1 MHVSRPKVI
10 SQGLVKFYSV
20 EGRENFGLKTN
31 IEIHQVVDPTYQTPE
46 YTAYIIDD
54 VPDWLIALPLDFV
67 AEKLGSGEK
76 LETAIKR
83 ALKLIN
89 VKASSENVDL
99 ARRVFERWLN
109 GYGAFTPLFLMPEVT
124 DIYLRK
130 LDDGFV
136 VHVNH
141 EELGLIRAIIG
152 WEPYELIVRRGL
164 KKVVKKVAPNDF
176 DAISYLFRRFSIRMK
191 TPITTHNPM
200 PDLVDP
206 EFRIRVAVTSDPI
219 GRPMPW
225 ASIRVLPR
233 RPRLITELIRN
244 NVISIDQAAL
254 LWLLVDYKVPIL
266 FVGPMGAGKT
276 TLQNAIAFLLVDKVI
291 ALVMDVVELYLPYHR
306 IVLPMLERRAFA
318 RGIES
323 IDKVKLISHAL
334 RSGADIILVN
344 EARED
349 SEFRALLEA
358 MTLGHGTITTF
369 HAYDYEDAVTRLK
382 VKGFVDAERFLSE
395 AVVVEVALTK
405 ESVRDEGGIVRV
417 VHRRFVRSIRNT
429 EKHMEALVRDYGK
442 DTIDRQLH
450 YRVEFL
456 TKALELNPTPEQL
469 ATLLYAFY
477 KDPESVLSVKPLVE
491 AIESLNLPRL
501 ELPSEVLSLDN
512 EVLGLEKEPFKEGG

>member
-46 YTAYIIDD
+46 YTAYVIDD

-67 AEKLGSGEK
+67 AEKLGSGVK

-83 ALKLIN
+83 ALGLIN
-89 VKASSENVDL
+89 VKPNAENIDL

-109 GYGAFTPLFLMPEVT
+109 TYGAFTPLFLMPDVT
-124 DIYLRK
+124 DIYIRK
-130 LDDGFV
+130 LDDGLV
-136 VHVNH
+136 VHANH
-141 EELGLIRAIIG
+141 EELGLMRVIIG
-152 WEPYELIVRRGL
+152 WEPYELIARRGL
-164 KKVVKKVAPNDF
+164 RKVTKKVAPNDF

-206 EFRIRVAVTSDPI
+206 EYRIRIAVTSDPI

-225 ASIRVLPR
+225 ASIRILPR

-244 NVISIDQAAL
+244 NVISIDQAAM
-254 LWLLVDYKVPIL
+254 LWLLADYKTPIL

-306 IVLPMLERRAFA
+306 VVLPMLERRAFA

-323 IDKVKLISHAL
+323 IDKVRLINHSL

-344 EARED
+344 EARSDE
-349 SEFRALLEA
+349 EFRALLEA

-369 HAYDYEDAVTRLK
+369 HANDYEDAVTRLK
-382 VKGFVDAERFLSE
+382 VKGFTEAERFLNE

-405 ESVRDEGGIVRV
+405 ESARDSSGVVRV
-417 VHRRFVRSIRNT
+417 VHRRFVKTIRNA
-429 EKHMEALVRDYGK
+429 EKHMEVLTRDYGK
-442 DTIDRQLH
+442 DVIDRQLR
-450 YRVEFL
+450 YRIEFL

-469 ATLLYAFY
+469 ASLLYVFY
-477 KDPESVLSVKPLVE
+477 KDPEGVLAVKPSVE
-491 AIESLNLPRL
+491 AIESLNLPKL

-512 EVLGLEKEPFKEGG
+512 EVLGLEKGPFKEGG

>member
-1 MHVSRPKVI
+1 MHISRPRVI

-20 EGRENFGLKTN
+20 EGRENFSLKTS
-31 IEIHQVVDPTYQTPE
+31 IEVHQVIDPIYKTPE
-46 YTAYIIDD
+46 YTAYVIDD
-54 VPDWLIALPLDFV
+54 VPDWLIALPLDYI
-67 AEKLGSGEK
+67 ADRIGSGEK
-76 LETAIKR
+76 LETAIKK
-83 ALKLIN
+83 ALGLIN
-89 VKASSENVDL
+89 VKPNTENIDL
-99 ARRVFERWLN
+99 AKKVFERWLN
-109 GYGAFTPLFLMPEVT
+109 GYGAFTPLFLMPDVT

-130 LDDGFV
+130 LDDGFA

-164 KKVVKKVAPNDF
+164 RKVTKKITVSDF
-176 DAISYLFRRFSIRMK
+176 DAINYLFRRFSIRMR

-206 EFRIRVAVTSDPI
+206 EFRIRVAVTSDPV
-219 GRPMPW
+219 GRPTPW
-225 ASIRVLPR
+225 VSIRVLPR
-233 RPRLITELIRN
+233 RPRLITELIKN

-254 LWLLVDYKVPIL
+254 LWLLADYKVPIL

-306 IVLPMLERRAFA
+306 VVLPMLERRAFA

-323 IDKVKLISHAL
+323 IDKVRLINHSL

-344 EARED
+344 EARSDE
-349 SEFRALLEA
+349 EFRALLEA

-369 HAYDYEDAVTRLK
+369 HANDYEDAVTRLK

-405 ESVRDEGGIVRV
+405 ESVRDSSGVVRV
-417 VHRRFVRSIRNT
+417 VHRRFVRSIRNADR
-429 EKHMEALVRDYGK
+429 HMEALVRDYGK
-442 DTIDRQLH
+442 DTIDRQLR
-450 YRVEFL
+450 YRADFL

-469 ATLLYAFY
+469 ASLLYAFY
-477 KDPESVLSVKPLVE
+477 KDPKSVLSVKPSVE

-501 ELPSEVLSLDN
+501 ELPSEVLSLDS
-512 EVLGLEKEPFKEGG
+512 EVLGLEKGPFKEGG

>member
-31 IEIHQVVDPTYQTPE
+31 IEVHQVVDPTYKTPE

-54 VPDWLIALPLDFV
+54 LPDWLIALPLDFV

-76 LETAIKR
+76 LEIAIKK
-83 ALKLIN
+83 ALGLIN
-89 VKASSENVDL
+89 VKPNTENIDL
-99 ARRVFERWLN
+99 ARKVFERWLN

-130 LDDGFV
+130 LDDGLA
-136 VHVNH
+136 VHINH

-152 WEPYELIVRRGL
+152 WEPYELTTRRGL
-164 KKVVKKVAPNDF
+164 RRVTRRITVGDF
-176 DAISYLFRRFSIRMK
+176 DAINYLFRRFSIRMR

-206 EFRIRVAVTSDPI
+206 EFRIRIAVTSDPV
-219 GRPMPW
+219 GRPTPW
-225 ASIRVLPR
+225 VSIRVLPR
-233 RPRLITELIRN
+233 SPRLITELIKN

-254 LWLLVDYKVPIL
+254 LWLLADYKTPIL

-291 ALVMDVVELYLPYHR
+291 ALVMDVVELFLPYHR
-306 IVLPMLERRAFA
+306 VVLPMLERRAYA

-323 IDKVKLISHAL
+323 IDKVRLINHSL

-344 EARED
+344 EARGDE
-349 SEFRALLEA
+349 EFRALLEA

-369 HAYDYEDAVTRLK
+369 HASDYEDAITRLK
-382 VKGFVDAERFLSE
+382 IKGFADAERFLSE

-405 ESVRDEGGIVRV
+405 ESVRDEGGVVRV
-417 VHRRFVRSIRNT
+417 VHRRFIRNIRNT
-429 EKHMEALVRDYGK
+429 EKHMEVLTRDYGK
-442 DTIDRQLH
+442 DIINKQLRYRID
-450 YRVEFL
+450 FL

-469 ATLLYAFY
+469 ASLLYAFY
-477 KDPESVLSVKPLVE
+477 KDPEGVLATKPSLE
-491 AIESLNLPRL
+491 AIESLSLPKL
-501 ELPSEVLSLDN
+501 ELPSEVLSLDG
-512 EVLGLEKEPFKEGG
+512 EVEGLFKQSQ

>member
-1 MHVSRPKVI
+1 MHVSRPRVI
-10 SQGLVKFYSV
+10 SQGLVKFYTI
-20 EGRENFGLKTN
+20 EDRENFGLKTN
-31 IEIHQVVDPTYQTPE
+31 IEVHQVIDPIYQTPE
-46 YTAYIIDD
+46 YTAYVIDD
-54 VPDWLIALPLDFV
+54 VPDWLIALPLDYI
-67 AEKLGSGEK
+67 ADRIGSGVK
-76 LETAIKR
+76 LEDAIKR
-83 ALKLIN
+83 ALGLIS
-89 VKASSENVDL
+89 VKPNAENIDL
-99 ARRVFERWLN
+99 AKKVFERWLN

-124 DIYLRK
+124 DIYIRR

-164 KKVVKKVAPNDF
+164 RKVVKKVAPNDF

-206 EFRIRVAVTSDPI
+206 EFRIRIAVTSDPV
-219 GRPMPW
+219 GRPTPW
-225 ASIRVLPR
+225 TSIRVLPR
-233 RPRLITELIRN
+233 SPRLITELIKN
-244 NVISIDQAAL
+244 NIISIDQAAL
-254 LWLLVDYKVPIL
+254 LWLLADYKVPIL

-306 IVLPMLERRAFA
+306 VVLPMLERRAFA

-323 IDKVKLISHAL
+323 IDKVRLINHSL
-334 RSGADIILVN
+334 RSGADIVLVN
-344 EARED
+344 EARGDE
-349 SEFRALLEA
+349 EFRALLEA

-382 VKGFVDAERFLSE
+382 VKGFVDAERFLGE
-395 AVVVEVALTK
+395 AVVVEVSLTK
-405 ESVRDEGGIVRV
+405 ESARDSSGVVRV
-417 VHRRFVRSIRNT
+417 VHRRFVRSIRNVD
-429 EKHMEALVRDYGK
+429 KHMEALVRDYGK
-442 DTIDRQLH
+442 DVIDRQLR

-469 ATLLYAFY
+469 ASLLYAFY
-477 KDPESVLSVKPLVE
+477 KDPESVLSVKPSVE
-491 AIESLNLPRL
+491 AVETLNLPKL
-501 ELPSEVLSLDN
+501 ELPSEVLSLDG
-512 EVLGLEKEPFKEGG
+512 EVEGLFKQSQ

>member
-10 SQGLVKFYSV
+10 SQGLVKFYTV
-20 EGRENFGLKTN
+20 EGKENFGLKTS
-31 IEIHQVVDPTYQTPE
+31 IEVHQVIDPTYQTPE
-46 YTAYIIDD
+46 YTAYVIDD

-76 LETAIKR
+76 LETAIKK
-83 ALKLIN
+83 ALGLIN
-89 VKASSENVDL
+89 VKPNAENIDL
-99 ARRVFERWLN
+99 AKKVFERWLN

-164 KKVVKKVAPNDF
+164 RRVTRRITVGDF

-206 EFRIRVAVTSDPI
+206 EFRIRIAVTSDPV
-219 GRPMPW
+219 GRPTPW
-225 ASIRVLPR
+225 TSIRVLPR
-233 RPRLITELIRN
+233 RPRLITELIKN
-244 NVISIDQAAL
+244 NMISIDQAAL
-254 LWLLVDYKVPIL
+254 LWLLADYKVPIL

-306 IVLPMLERRAFA
+306 VVLPMLERRAYA

-323 IDKVKLISHAL
+323 IDKVRLINHSL

-344 EARED
+344 EARGDE
-349 SEFRALLEA
+349 EFRALLEA

-369 HAYDYEDAVTRLK
+369 HANDYEDAVTRLK

-405 ESVRDEGGIVRV
+405 ENVKDESGIVRV
-417 VHRRFVRSIRNT
+417 VHRRFVRSIRNADR
-429 EKHMEALVRDYGK
+429 HMETMVRDYGK
-442 DTIDRQLH
+442 DIIDKQLR
-450 YRVEFL
+450 YRIDFL

-469 ATLLYAFY
+469 ASLLYAFY
-477 KDPESVLSVKPLVE
+477 KDPEGVLAVKPSVE
-491 AIESLNLPRL
+491 AIESLNLPKL
-501 ELPSEVLSLDN
+501 ELPSEVLSLDG
-512 EVLGLEKEPFKEGG
+512 EVEGLFKQSQ

>member
-1 MHVSRPKVI
+1 MHVSRPRVI
-10 SQGLVKFYSV
+10 SQGLVKFYTIGSK
-20 EGRENFGLKTN
+20 ENFGLRTN
-31 IEIHQVVDPTYQTPE
+31 IEIHQVIDPTYQVPE

-54 VPDWLIALPLDFV
+54 VPDWLIALPLDYISDR
-67 AEKLGSGEK
+67 LGSGVK
-76 LETAIKR
+76 LETVIKK
-83 ALKLIN
+83 ALGLIN
-89 VKASSENVDL
+89 VKPSSENIDL
-99 ARRVFERWLN
+99 AKKVFERWLN

-124 DIYLRK
+124 DIYIRK
-130 LDDGFV
+130 LDDGLV

-141 EELGLIRAIIG
+141 EELGLMRAIIG
-152 WEPYELIVRRGL
+152 WEPYELTTRRGL
-164 KKVVKKVAPNDF
+164 RKVVKKVAPNDF
-176 DAISYLFRRFSIRMK
+176 DAINYLFRRLSIRMK

-244 NVISIDQAAL
+244 NVVSIDQAAM
-254 LWLLVDYKVPIL
+254 LWLLADYKTPIL

-306 IVLPMLERRAFA
+306 VVLPMLERRAFA

-323 IDKVKLISHAL
+323 IDKVKLINHSL

-344 EARED
+344 EARGDE
-349 SEFRALLEA
+349 EFRALLEA

-395 AVVVEVALTK
+395 AVVVEVGLVK
-405 ESVRDEGGIVRV
+405 ESARDEGGVVRV
-417 VHRRFVRSIRNT
+417 VHRRFVRSIRNANR
-429 EKHMEALVRDYGK
+429 HMEVLTRDYGK

-450 YRVEFL
+450 YRVDFL

-469 ATLLYAFY
+469 ASLLYAFY
-477 KDPESVLSVKPLVE
+477 KDPESVLSVRPSVE
-491 AIESLNLPRL
+491 AIESLNLPKL
-501 ELPSEVLSLDN
+501 ELPSEVLSLDG
-512 EVLGLEKEPFKEGG
+512 EVEGLFKQNQ

>member
-1 MHVSRPKVI
+1 MHVSRPRAI
-10 SQGLVKFYSV
+10 SQGLVKFYTI
-20 EGRENFGLKTN
+20 EDRENFGLKTS
-31 IEIHQVVDPTYQTPE
+31 IEVHQAIDPTYKMPE
-46 YTAYIIDD
+46 YTTYVIDD
-54 VPDWLIALPLDFV
+54 VPDWLIALPLDYIS
-67 AEKLGSGEK
+67 EKLGSGVR
-76 LETAIKR
+76 LESAIKK
-83 ALKLIN
+83 ALGLIN
-89 VKASSENVDL
+89 VKPNAENIDL

-109 GYGAFTPLFLMPEVT
+109 AYGAFTPLFLMPEIT

-141 EELGLIRAIIG
+141 EELGLMRVVIG

-206 EFRIRVAVTSDPI
+206 EFRIRVAVTSDPV
-219 GRPMPW
+219 GRPTPW
-225 ASIRVLPR
+225 TSIRVLPR
-233 RPRLITELIRN
+233 RPRLITELIRD
-244 NVISIDQAAL
+244 NVISIDQAAM
-254 LWLLVDYKVPIL
+254 LWLLADYKTPIL

-306 IVLPMLERRAFA
+306 VVLPMLERRAFA

-323 IDKVKLISHAL
+323 IDKVRLINHSL

-344 EARED
+344 EARSDE
-349 SEFRALLEA
+349 EFRALLEA

-369 HAYDYEDAVTRLK
+369 HANDYEDAVTRLK

-405 ESVRDEGGIVRV
+405 ESVRDSSGVVRV
-417 VHRRFVRSIRNT
+417 VHRRFVRSIRNADR
-429 EKHMEALVRDYGK
+429 HMEVLTRDYGK
-442 DTIDRQLH
+442 DTIDRQLR

-469 ATLLYAFY
+469 ASLLYAFY
-477 KDPESVLSVKPLVE
+477 KDPEGVLAVKPSLEAVE
-491 AIESLNLPRL
+491 TLNLPKL
-501 ELPSEVLSLDN
+501 ELPSEVLSLDG
-512 EVLGLEKEPFKEGG
+512 EVEGLFKQSQ

>member
-1 MHVSRPKVI
+1 MHVSRPRVI
-10 SQGLVKFYSV
+10 SQGLVKFYTI
-20 EGRENFGLKTN
+20 EDRENFGIKTN
-31 IEIHQVVDPTYQTPE
+31 IEIHQVIDPTYQVPE
-46 YTAYIIDD
+46 YTAYVIDD
-54 VPDWLIALPLDFV
+54 VPDWLIALPLDYI
-67 AEKLGSGEK
+67 ADRIGSGVK
-76 LETAIKR
+76 LEDAIKR
-83 ALKLIN
+83 ALGLIN
-89 VKASSENVDL
+89 VKPSSENIDL
-99 ARRVFERWLN
+99 AKKIFERWLN
-109 GYGAFTPLFLMPEVT
+109 AYGAFTPLFLMPEVT
-124 DIYLRK
+124 DVYIRK

-141 EELGLIRAIIG
+141 EELGLMRVIIG

-164 KKVVKKVAPNDF
+164 RKVTKKVAPNDF
-176 DAISYLFRRFSIRMK
+176 DAISYLFRRLSIRMR

-206 EFRIRVAVTSDPI
+206 EYRIRIAVTSDPI
-219 GRPMPW
+219 GRPSPW
-225 ASIRVLPR
+225 TSIRVLPR

-244 NVISIDQAAL
+244 NVISIDQAAM
-254 LWLLVDYKVPIL
+254 LWLLADYKTPIL

-306 IVLPMLERRAFA
+306 VVLPMLERRAFA

-323 IDKVKLISHAL
+323 IDKVRLINHSL
-334 RSGADIILVN
+334 RSGADIVLVN

-369 HAYDYEDAVTRLK
+369 HANDYEDAVTRLK

-405 ESVRDEGGIVRV
+405 ESVRDEGGVVRV
-417 VHRRFVRSIRNT
+417 VHRRFVRNIINADR
-429 EKHMEALVRDYGK
+429 HMEALVRDYGK
-442 DTIDRQLH
+442 DTIDRQLR

-469 ATLLYAFY
+469 ASLLYAFY
-477 KDPESVLSVKPLVE
+477 KDPGSVLSVRPSVE
-491 AIESLNLPRL
+491 AIESLNLPKL
-501 ELPSEVLSLDN
+501 ELPSEVLSLDG
-512 EVLGLEKEPFKEGG
+512 EVEGLFKQSQ

>member
-1 MHVSRPKVI
+1 MHVSKPRVI

-20 EGRENFGLKTN
+20 EGRENFGIKTN

-54 VPDWLIALPLDFV
+54 VPDWLIALSLDYI
-67 AEKLGSGEK
+67 AERLGSGDKPEN
-76 LETAIKR
+76 AIKK
-83 ALKLIN
+83 ALGLIN
-89 VKASSENVDL
+89 VKPNAENIDL
-99 ARRVFERWLN
+99 ARKVFERWLN

-124 DIYLRK
+124 DIYIRR
-130 LDDGFV
+130 LDDGLA

-141 EELGLIRAIIG
+141 EELGLMRVIIG

-164 KKVVKKVAPNDF
+164 KKAIKKITVGDF
-176 DAISYLFRRFSIRMK
+176 DAISYLFRRFAIRMK

-206 EFRIRVAVTSDPI
+206 EFRIRIAVTSDPV
-219 GRPMPW
+219 GRPTPW
-225 ASIRVLPR
+225 TSIRVLPR

-244 NVISIDQAAL
+244 NVISIDQAAM
-254 LWLLVDYKVPIL
+254 LWLLADYKTPIL
-266 FVGPMGAGKT
+266 FIGPMGAGKT

-291 ALVMDVVELYLPYHR
+291 ALVMDVVELFLPYHR
-306 IVLPMLERRAFA
+306 VVLPMLERRAFA

-323 IDKVKLISHAL
+323 IDKVRLINHSL

-344 EARED
+344 EARGDE
-349 SEFRALLEA
+349 EFRALLEA

-395 AVVVEVALTK
+395 AVIVEVGLVK
-405 ESVRDEGGIVRV
+405 ESVRDEGGVVRV

-442 DTIDRQLH
+442 DVIDRQLH
-450 YRVEFL
+450 YRADFL

-469 ATLLYAFY
+469 ASLLYAFY
-477 KDPESVLSVKPLVE
+477 KDPESVLAVKPSLE
-491 AIESLNLPRL
+491 AVESLSLPRL
-501 ELPSEVLSLDN
+501 ELPSEVLSLDG
-512 EVLGLEKEPFKEGG
+512 EVEGLFKQSQ

>member
-1 MHVSRPKVI
+1 MHISRPKVI
-10 SQGLVKFYSV
+10 SQGLVKFYTI
-20 EGRENFGLKTN
+20 EDRENFGLKTS
-31 IEIHQVVDPTYQTPE
+31 IEVHQVVDPTYQTPE

-54 VPDWLIALPLDFV
+54 VPDWLIALPLDYI
-67 AEKLGSGEK
+67 ADRIGSGVK

-83 ALKLIN
+83 ALGLIN
-89 VKASSENVDL
+89 VKPNAENIDL
-99 ARRVFERWLN
+99 AKKVFERWLN

-130 LDDGFV
+130 LDDGLV
-136 VHVNH
+136 AHVNH
-141 EELGLIRAIIG
+141 EELGLMRVIIG
-152 WEPYELIVRRGL
+152 WEPYELVVRRGL
-164 KKVVKKVAPNDF
+164 RKVVKKVAPNDF
-176 DAISYLFRRFSIRMK
+176 DAISYLFRRLSIRMR

-206 EFRIRVAVTSDPI
+206 EYRIRIAVTADPV
-219 GRPMPW
+219 GRPSPW
-225 ASIRVLPR
+225 VSIRVLPR

-254 LWLLVDYKVPIL
+254 LWLLADYKVPIL

-291 ALVMDVVELYLPYHR
+291 ALVMDVVELFLPYHR
-306 IVLPMLERRAFA
+306 VVLPMLERRAYA

-344 EARED
+344 EARSDE
-349 SEFRALLEA
+349 EFRALLEA

-382 VKGFVDAERFLSE
+382 VKGFVDAERFLGE
-395 AVVVEVALTK
+395 AVVVEVGLVK
-405 ESVRDEGGIVRV
+405 ENVKDEGGVVRV
-417 VHRRFVRSIRNT
+417 VHRRFVRNIRNT
-429 EKHMEALVRDYGK
+429 DRHLETLVRDYGK
-442 DTIDRQLH
+442 DVIDRQLR
-450 YRVEFL
+450 YRIEFL

-469 ATLLYAFY
+469 ASLLYAFY
-477 KDPESVLSVKPLVE
+477 KDPEGVLAVKPSLE
-491 AIESLNLPRL
+491 AVESLNLPRL
-501 ELPSEVLSLDN
+501 ELPGEVLSLDS
-512 EVLGLEKEPFKEGG
+512 EVEGLFKQSQ

>member
-1 MHVSRPKVI
+1 MHVSRPRVF
-10 SQGLVKFYSV
+10 SQGLVRFYSV

-31 IEIHQVVDPTYQTPE
+31 IEVHQVIDPTYQTPE
-46 YTAYIIDD
+46 YTAYVIDD
-54 VPDWLIALPLDFV
+54 VPDWLIALSLDYI
-67 AEKLGSGEK
+67 AEKLGSGVR
-76 LETAIKR
+76 LETAIKK
-83 ALKLIN
+83 ALSLIN
-89 VKASSENVDL
+89 VKTNAENIDL

-109 GYGAFTPLFLMPEVT
+109 AYGAFTPLFLMPDVT
-124 DIYLRK
+124 DIYIRK
-130 LDDGFV
+130 LDDGLA

-141 EELGLIRAIIG
+141 EELGLMRVVIG

-164 KKVVKKVAPNDF
+164 KKVTKKVMPNDF
-176 DAISYLFRRFSIRMK
+176 DAISYLFRRFSIRMR

-206 EFRIRVAVTSDPI
+206 EYRIRIAVTSDPV
-219 GRPMPW
+219 GRPTPW
-225 ASIRVLPR
+225 VSIRVLPR
-233 RPRLITELIRN
+233 RPRLITELIKG

-254 LWLLVDYKVPIL
+254 LWLLADYKVPIL

-276 TLQNAIAFLLVDKVI
+276 TLQNAIAFLLVDRVI

-306 IVLPMLERRAFA
+306 VVLPMLERRAFA

-323 IDKVKLISHAL
+323 IDKVRLINHSL

-344 EARED
+344 ETRGDE
-349 SEFRALLEA
+349 EFRALLEA

-382 VKGFVDAERFLSE
+382 VKGFVDAERFLGE

-405 ESVRDEGGIVRV
+405 ESVRDEGGVVRV
-417 VHRRFVRSIRNT
+417 VHRRFVRNIRNADR
-429 EKHMEALVRDYGK
+429 HMEVLTRDYGK

-450 YRVEFL
+450 YRTDFL

-469 ATLLYAFY
+469 ASLLYAFY
-477 KDPESVLSVKPLVE
+477 KDPESVLSVKPSVE
-491 AIESLNLPRL
+491 AIESLSLPRL
-501 ELPSEVLSLDN
+501 ELPGEVLSLDS
-512 EVLGLEKEPFKEGG
+512 EVEGLFKQNQ

>member
-10 SQGLVKFYSV
+10 SQGLVKFYTV
-20 EGRENFGLKTN
+20 EGRENFGLKTS
-31 IEIHQVVDPTYQTPE
+31 IEIHQVIDPTYQTPE
-46 YTAYIIDD
+46 YTAYVIDD

-76 LETAIKR
+76 LETAIKK
-83 ALKLIN
+83 ALGLIN
-89 VKASSENVDL
+89 VKPNTENIDL

-109 GYGAFTPLFLMPEVT
+109 AYGAFTPLFLMPEIT

-141 EELGLIRAIIG
+141 EELGLMRVVIG

-164 KKVVKKVAPNDF
+164 RKVTRKITVSDF
-176 DAISYLFRRFSIRMK
+176 DAISYLFRRFSIRMR
-191 TPITTHNPM
+191 TPVTSHNPM

-206 EFRIRVAVTSDPI
+206 EYRIRIAVTADPV
-219 GRPMPW
+219 GRPSPW
-225 ASIRVLPR
+225 TSIRVLPR
-233 RPRLITELIRN
+233 SPRLITELIRN

-254 LWLLVDYKVPIL
+254 LWLLADYKVPIL

-291 ALVMDVVELYLPYHR
+291 ALVMDVVELYLPFHR
-306 IVLPMLERRAFA
+306 VVLPMLERRAFA

-344 EARED
+344 EARSDE
-349 SEFRALLEA
+349 EFRALLEA

-369 HAYDYEDAVTRLK
+369 HANDYEDAVTRLK

-395 AVVVEVALTK
+395 TVVVEVALTK
-405 ESVRDEGGIVRV
+405 ESVRDPSGVVRV
-417 VHRRFVRSIRNT
+417 VHRRFVRNIINADR
-429 EKHMEALVRDYGK
+429 HMEALVRDYGK
-442 DTIDRQLH
+442 DAIDRQLR
-450 YRVEFL
+450 YRVDFL

-469 ATLLYAFY
+469 ASLLYAFY
-477 KDPESVLSVKPLVE
+477 KDPEGVLAVKPSLE
-491 AIESLNLPRL
+491 AVESLNLPKL

-512 EVLGLEKEPFKEGG
+512 EVLGLEKESFKGSG

>member
-10 SQGLVKFYSV
+10 SQGLVKFYTV
-20 EGRENFGLKTN
+20 EDRENFGIKTN
-31 IEIHQVVDPTYQTPE
+31 IEIHQVIDPTYQIPE
-46 YTAYIIDD
+46 YTAYVIDD

-76 LETAIKR
+76 LETAIKK
-83 ALKLIN
+83 ALGLIS
-89 VKASSENVDL
+89 VKPNAENIDL
-99 ARRVFERWLN
+99 AKKVFERWLN
-109 GYGAFTPLFLMPEVT
+109 AYGAFTPLFLMPDIT
-124 DIYLRK
+124 DVYIRK

-141 EELGLIRAIIG
+141 EELGLMRVIIG
-152 WEPYELIVRRGL
+152 WEPYELTTRRGL
-164 KKVVKKVAPNDF
+164 RKVTKKVAPNDF
-176 DAISYLFRRFSIRMK
+176 DAISYLFRRLSIRMR
-191 TPITTHNPM
+191 TPITSHNPM

-206 EFRIRVAVTSDPI
+206 EFRIRVAVTSDPV
-219 GRPMPW
+219 GRPTPW
-225 ASIRVLPR
+225 TSIRVLPR
-233 RPRLITELIRN
+233 RPRLITELIKG

-254 LWLLVDYKVPIL
+254 LWLLADYKVPIL

-306 IVLPMLERRAFA
+306 VVLPMLERRAFA

-344 EARED
+344 EARGDE
-349 SEFRALLEA
+349 EFRALLEA

-369 HAYDYEDAVTRLK
+369 HAYDYGDAVTRLK

-417 VHRRFVRSIRNT
+417 VHRRFVRNIINADR
-429 EKHMEALVRDYGK
+429 HMEALARDYGK
-442 DTIDRQLH
+442 DTIDRQLR
-450 YRVEFL
+450 YRIDFL
-456 TKALELNPTPEQL
+456 SKALELNPTPEQL
-469 ATLLYAFY
+469 ASLLYAFY
-477 KDPESVLSVKPLVE
+477 KDPESVLSVKPSVE

-501 ELPSEVLSLDN
+501 ELPIEALNLDSEV
-512 EVLGLEKEPFKEGG
+512 EGLFKQGQ

>member
-1 MHVSRPKVI
+1 MHVSRPRVI

-20 EGRENFGLKTN
+20 EGRENFGIKTN
-31 IEIHQVVDPTYQTPE
+31 IEIHQVIDPTYQTPE
-46 YTAYIIDD
+46 YTAYVIDD
-54 VPDWLIALPLDFV
+54 VPDWLIALPLDYI
-67 AEKLGSGEK
+67 ADRLGSGEK
-76 LETAIKR
+76 LETAIKK
-83 ALKLIN
+83 ALGLIN

-99 ARRVFERWLN
+99 TKKIFERWLN
-109 GYGAFTPLFLMPEVT
+109 AYGAFTPLFLMPDVT
-124 DIYLRK
+124 DIYIRR
-130 LDDGFV
+130 LDDGLA

-141 EELGLIRAIIG
+141 EELGLIRVVIG

-164 KKVVKKVAPNDF
+164 KKAIKKITVGDF
-176 DAISYLFRRFSIRMK
+176 DALNYLFRRFAIRMK

-206 EFRIRVAVTSDPI
+206 EFRIRIAVTSDPV
-219 GRPMPW
+219 GRPTPW
-225 ASIRVLPR
+225 TSIRVLPR
-233 RPRLITELIRN
+233 RPRLITELIKG
-244 NVISIDQAAL
+244 NVISIDQAAM
-254 LWLLVDYKVPIL
+254 LWLLADYKTPIL

-291 ALVMDVVELYLPYHR
+291 ALVMDVVELYLPFHR
-306 IVLPMLERRAFA
+306 VVLPMLERRAFA

-323 IDKVKLISHAL
+323 IDKVRLINHSL

-358 MTLGHGTITTF
+358 ITLGHGTITTF
-369 HAYDYEDAVTRLK
+369 HANDYEDAVTRLK

-395 AVVVEVALTK
+395 AVIVEVALTK

-417 VHRRFVRSIRNT
+417 VHRRFVKTIRNA
-429 EKHMEALVRDYGK
+429 EKHVEVLTRDYGK

-450 YRVEFL
+450 YRTDFL

-469 ATLLYAFY
+469 ASLLYAFY
-477 KDPESVLSVKPLVE
+477 KDPESVLSVKPSVE
-491 AIESLNLPRL
+491 AIESLNLPKF
-501 ELPSEVLSLDN
+501 ELPSEVLSLDG
-512 EVLGLEKEPFKEGG
+512 EVEGLFKGSG

>member
-1 MHVSRPKVI
+1 MHVSRPRVI
-10 SQGLVKFYSV
+10 SQGLVKFYTI
-20 EGRENFGLKTN
+20 EDRENFGIKTN
-31 IEIHQVVDPTYQTPE
+31 IEIHQVIDPTYQTPE

-54 VPDWLIALPLDFV
+54 LPDWLIALPLDFV

-76 LETAIKR
+76 LETAIKK
-83 ALKLIN
+83 ALSLIN
-89 VKASSENVDL
+89 VKPNTENIDL
-99 ARRVFERWLN
+99 AKKVFERWLN

-130 LDDGFV
+130 LDDGLA

-141 EELGLIRAIIG
+141 EELGLMRVIIG
-152 WEPYELIVRRGL
+152 WEPYELITRRGL
-164 KKVVKKVAPNDF
+164 KKVTKKITPNDF
-176 DAISYLFRRFSIRMK
+176 DAINYLFRRFSIRMK

-206 EFRIRVAVTSDPI
+206 EYRIRIAVTADPV
-219 GRPMPW
+219 GRPSPW
-225 ASIRVLPR
+225 VSIRVLPR
-233 RPRLITELIRN
+233 SPRLITELIKG
-244 NVISIDQAAL
+244 NVISVDQVAL
-254 LWLLVDYKVPIL
+254 LWLLADYKTPIL

-291 ALVMDVVELYLPYHR
+291 ALVMDVVELYLPFHR
-306 IVLPMLERRAFA
+306 VVLPMLERRAFA
-318 RGIES
+318 RGIEL
-323 IDKVKLISHAL
+323 IDKVRLINHSL
-334 RSGADIILVN
+334 RSGADIVLVN

-369 HAYDYEDAVTRLK
+369 HANDYEDAVTRLK

-405 ESVRDEGGIVRV
+405 ESARDSSGVVRV
-417 VHRRFVRSIRNT
+417 VHRRFVKTIRNA
-429 EKHMEALVRDYGK
+429 EKHVEVLTRDYGK

-456 TKALELNPTPEQL
+456 AKALELNPTPEQL
-469 ATLLYAFY
+469 ASLLYAFY
-477 KDPESVLSVKPLVE
+477 KDPESVLATKPSLE

-501 ELPSEVLSLDN
+501 ELPSEVLSLDS
-512 EVLGLEKEPFKEGG
+512 EVEGLFKQSQ

>member
-1 MHVSRPKVI
+1 MHVSKPRVI

-20 EGRENFGLKTN
+20 EGRENFGIKTN

-54 VPDWLIALPLDFV
+54 VPDWLIALSLDYI
-67 AEKLGSGEK
+67 AERLGSGDKPEN
-76 LETAIKR
+76 AIKK
-83 ALKLIN
+83 ALGLIN
-89 VKASSENVDL
+89 VKPNAENIDL
-99 ARRVFERWLN
+99 AKKVFERWLN
-109 GYGAFTPLFLMPEVT
+109 AYGAFTPLFLMPDVT

-141 EELGLIRAIIG
+141 EELGLMRVIIG

-176 DAISYLFRRFSIRMK
+176 DAISYLFRRLSIRMK

-206 EFRIRVAVTSDPI
+206 EFRIRIAVTSDPI
-219 GRPMPW
+219 GRPSPW
-225 ASIRVLPR
+225 TSIRVLPR
-233 RPRLITELIRN
+233 SPRLITELIKN
-244 NVISIDQAAL
+244 NMISIDQAAL
-254 LWLLVDYKVPIL
+254 LWLLADYKTPIL

-306 IVLPMLERRAFA
+306 VVLPMLERRAYA

-323 IDKVKLISHAL
+323 IDKVRLINHSL

-369 HAYDYEDAVTRLK
+369 HANDYEDAVTRLK
-382 VKGFVDAERFLSE
+382 VKGFVDAERFLGE

-405 ESVRDEGGIVRV
+405 ENVKDESGIVRV
-417 VHRRFVRSIRNT
+417 VHRRFVRNIRNADRHLET
-429 EKHMEALVRDYGK
+429 LVRDYGK
-442 DTIDRQLH
+442 DVIDRQLR

-469 ATLLYAFY
+469 ASLLYAFY
-477 KDPESVLSVKPLVE
+477 KDPESVLAVKPSLEAVE
-491 AIESLNLPRL
+491 TLSLPRL
-501 ELPSEVLSLDN
+501 ELPSEVLSLDG
-512 EVLGLEKEPFKEGG
+512 EVEGLFKQNQ

>member
-1 MHVSRPKVI
+1 MHVSRPRVI
-10 SQGLVKFYSV
+10 SQGLVRFYSV
-20 EGRENFGLKTN
+20 EGRENFGLKTS
-31 IEIHQVVDPTYQTPE
+31 IEVHQVVDPTYQTPE

-54 VPDWLIALPLDFV
+54 VPDWLIALPLDYI
-67 AEKLGSGEK
+67 ADRLGSGEK
-76 LETAIKR
+76 LETAIKK
-83 ALKLIN
+83 ALSLIN
-89 VKASSENVDL
+89 VKPNAENIDL
-99 ARRVFERWLN
+99 AKKVFERWLN
-109 GYGAFTPLFLMPEVT
+109 AYGAFTPLFLMPEIT
-124 DIYLRK
+124 DIYIRR

-141 EELGLIRAIIG
+141 EELGLMRVIIG

-164 KKVVKKVAPNDF
+164 KRMTRRITVGDF
-176 DAISYLFRRFSIRMK
+176 DAINYLFRRFSIRMR

-206 EFRIRVAVTSDPI
+206 EFRIRIAVTSDPV
-219 GRPMPW
+219 GRPTPW
-225 ASIRVLPR
+225 VSIRVLPR
-233 RPRLITELIRN
+233 SPRLITELIRN

-254 LWLLVDYKVPIL
+254 LWFLADYKVPIL

-291 ALVMDVVELYLPYHR
+291 ALVMDVVELFLPYHR
-306 IVLPMLERRAFA
+306 VVLPMLERRAFA

-323 IDKVKLISHAL
+323 IDKVRLINHSL

-344 EARED
+344 EARSDE
-349 SEFRALLEA
+349 EFRALLEA

-369 HAYDYEDAVTRLK
+369 HANDYEDAVTRLK

-395 AVVVEVALTK
+395 AVVVEVGLVK

-417 VHRRFVRSIRNT
+417 VHRRFVRSIRNADR
-429 EKHMEALVRDYGK
+429 HMEALVRDYGK
-442 DTIDRQLH
+442 DVIDKQLH

-469 ATLLYAFY
+469 ASLLYAFY
-477 KDPESVLSVKPLVE
+477 KDPEGVLAVKPSLEAVE
-491 AIESLNLPRL
+491 TLNLPRL
-501 ELPSEVLSLDN
+501 ELPSEVLSLDS
-512 EVLGLEKEPFKEGG
+512 EVEGLFKQNQ

>member
-1 MHVSRPKVI
+1 MHVSRPRVI
-10 SQGLVKFYSV
+10 SQGLVKFYTI
-20 EGRENFGLKTN
+20 EDRENFGIKTN
-31 IEIHQVVDPTYQTPE
+31 IEIHQVIDPTYQTPE
-46 YTAYIIDD
+46 YTAYVIDD
-54 VPDWLIALPLDFV
+54 VPDWLIALPLDYI
-67 AEKLGSGEK
+67 AEKLGSGVK
-76 LETAIKR
+76 LESAIKK
-83 ALKLIN
+83 ALSLIN
-89 VKASSENVDL
+89 VKPNAENIDL

-109 GYGAFTPLFLMPEVT
+109 AYGAFTPLFLMPEVT
-124 DIYLRK
+124 DIYIRK
-130 LDDGFV
+130 LDDGLA

-141 EELGLIRAIIG
+141 EELGLMRVIIG

-164 KKVVKKVAPNDF
+164 KRVTRRITVGDF
-176 DAISYLFRRFSIRMK
+176 DAINYLFRRFSIRLR

-206 EFRIRVAVTSDPI
+206 EFRIRVAVTSDPV
-219 GRPMPW
+219 GRPTPW
-225 ASIRVLPR
+225 VSIRVLPR
-233 RPRLITELIRN
+233 SPRLITELIRN
-244 NVISIDQAAL
+244 NVISIDQAAM
-254 LWLLVDYKVPIL
+254 LWLLADYKTPIL

-306 IVLPMLERRAFA
+306 VVLPMLERRAYA

-323 IDKVKLISHAL
+323 IDKVRLINHSL

-349 SEFRALLEA
+349 SEFKALLEA

-395 AVVVEVALTK
+395 AVVVEVSLVK
-405 ESVRDEGGIVRV
+405 ENVKDESGIVRV
-417 VHRRFVRSIRNT
+417 VHRRFVRTIRNT

-469 ATLLYAFY
+469 ASLLYAFY
-477 KDPESVLSVKPLVE
+477 KDPESVLSVKPSLEAVE
-491 AIESLNLPRL
+491 TLNLPKL
-501 ELPSEVLSLDN
+501 ELPSEVLSLDG
-512 EVLGLEKEPFKEGG
+512 EVEGLFKQSQ

>member
-1 MHVSRPKVI
+1 MHVSRPRVI

-31 IEIHQVVDPTYQTPE
+31 IEIHQVIDPTYQTPE
-46 YTAYIIDD
+46 YTAYVIDD

-76 LETAIKR
+76 LETVIKK
-83 ALKLIN
+83 ALGLIN
-89 VKASSENVDL
+89 VKPNTENIDL
-99 ARRVFERWLN
+99 AKKVFERWLN
-109 GYGAFTPLFLMPEVT
+109 GYGAFTPLFLMPDIT

-141 EELGLIRAIIG
+141 EELGLMRVIIG

-164 KKVVKKVAPNDF
+164 KKVTKKVALNDF
-176 DAISYLFRRFSIRMK
+176 DPISYLFRRFSIRMK

-206 EFRIRVAVTSDPI
+206 EFRIRVAVTSDPV
-219 GRPMPW
+219 GRPTPW
-225 ASIRVLPR
+225 VSIRVLPR
-233 RPRLITELIRN
+233 RPRLITELIKN

-254 LWLLVDYKVPIL
+254 LWLLADYKVPIL

-291 ALVMDVVELYLPYHR
+291 ALVMDVVELFLPYHR
-306 IVLPMLERRAFA
+306 VVLPMLERRAFA

-323 IDKVKLISHAL
+323 IDKVRLINHSL

-344 EARED
+344 EARGDE
-349 SEFRALLEA
+349 EFKALLEA

-382 VKGFVDAERFLSE
+382 VKGFVDAERFLEE

-405 ESVRDEGGIVRV
+405 ESVRDEGGVVRV
-417 VHRRFVRSIRNT
+417 VHRRFVRSIRNADR
-429 EKHMEALVRDYGK
+429 HMEVLTRDYGK

-450 YRVEFL
+450 YRTDFL

-469 ATLLYAFY
+469 ASLLYAFY
-477 KDPESVLSVKPLVE
+477 KDPESVLSVKPSLEAVE
-491 AIESLNLPRL
+491 TLNLPKL
-501 ELPSEVLSLDN
+501 ELPSEVLSLDG
-512 EVLGLEKEPFKEGG
+512 EVEGLFKQNQ

>member
-1 MHVSRPKVI
+1 LMHVSRPKVI
-10 SQGLVKFYSV
+10 SQGLVKFYTI

-67 AEKLGSGEK
+67 AEKLGSGVRP
-76 LETAIKR
+76 ETAIKK
-83 ALKLIN
+83 ALGLIN
-89 VKASSENVDL
+89 VKPNTENIDL
-99 ARRVFERWLN
+99 AKKVFERWLN
-109 GYGAFTPLFLMPEVT
+109 GYGAFTPLFLMPDIT

-141 EELGLIRAIIG
+141 EELGLMRAIIG

-164 KKVVKKVAPNDF
+164 RKVTKKITVSDF
-176 DAISYLFRRFSIRMK
+176 DAASYLFRRFSIRMK

-206 EFRIRVAVTSDPI
+206 EYRIRIAVTSDPV
-219 GRPMPW
+219 GRPTPW
-225 ASIRVLPR
+225 VSIRVLPR
-233 RPRLITELIRN
+233 SPRLITELIRN
-244 NVISIDQAAL
+244 NVVSIDQAAM
-254 LWLLVDYKVPIL
+254 LWLLADYKTPIL

-306 IVLPMLERRAFA
+306 VVLPMLERRAFA

-323 IDKVKLISHAL
+323 IDKVRLINHSL

-344 EARED
+344 EARGDE
-349 SEFRALLEA
+349 EFRALLEA

-369 HAYDYEDAVTRLK
+369 HANDYEDAIIRLK
-382 VKGFVDAERFLSE
+382 VKGFTEAERFLGE

-417 VHRRFVRSIRNT
+417 VHRRFVRNIINADR
-429 EKHMEALVRDYGK
+429 HMEVLTRDYGK
-442 DTIDRQLH
+442 DIINKQLRYRID
-450 YRVEFL
+450 FL

-469 ATLLYAFY
+469 ASLLYAFY
-477 KDPESVLSVKPLVE
+477 KDPESVLSVKPSVE

-501 ELPSEVLSLDN
+501 ELPGEVLSLDG
-512 EVLGLEKEPFKEGG
+512 EVEGLFKQSQ

>member
-10 SQGLVKFYSV
+10 SQGLVKFYTI
-20 EGRENFGLKTN
+20 EDRENFGIKTN
-31 IEIHQVVDPTYQTPE
+31 IEIHQVIDPSYQTPE

-54 VPDWLIALPLDFV
+54 VPDWLIALPLDYIS
-67 AEKLGSGEK
+67 EKLGSGVR
-76 LETAIKR
+76 LESAIKK
-83 ALKLIN
+83 ALGLIS
-89 VKASSENVDL
+89 VKPNAENIDL
-99 ARRVFERWLN
+99 AKKVFERWLN

-130 LDDGFV
+130 LDDGLA

-141 EELGLIRAIIG
+141 EELGLMRVIIG
-152 WEPYELIVRRGL
+152 WEPYELITRRGL
-164 KKVVKKVAPNDF
+164 KKVTKKITPNDF

-206 EFRIRVAVTSDPI
+206 EYRIRIAVTADPV
-219 GRPMPW
+219 GRPSPW
-225 ASIRVLPR
+225 VSIRVLPR
-233 RPRLITELIRN
+233 SPRLITELIKG
-244 NVISIDQAAL
+244 NVISVDQVAL
-254 LWLLVDYKVPIL
+254 LWLLADYKTPIL

-291 ALVMDVVELYLPYHR
+291 ALVMDVVELYLPFHR
-306 IVLPMLERRAFA
+306 VVLPMLERRAFA
-318 RGIES
+318 RGIEL
-323 IDKVKLISHAL
+323 IDKVRLINHSL

-369 HAYDYEDAVTRLK
+369 HANDYEDAVTRLK

-405 ESVRDEGGIVRV
+405 ESARDSSGVVRV
-417 VHRRFVRSIRNT
+417 VHRRFVKTIRNA
-429 EKHMEALVRDYGK
+429 EKHVEVLTRDYGK

-456 TKALELNPTPEQL
+456 AKALELNPTPEQL
-469 ATLLYAFY
+469 ASLLYAFY
-477 KDPESVLSVKPLVE
+477 KDPESVLATKPSLE

-501 ELPSEVLSLDN
+501 ELPSEVLSLDG
-512 EVLGLEKEPFKEGG
+512 EVEGLFKQSQ

>member
-1 MHVSRPKVI
+1 MHVSRPRVI
-10 SQGLVKFYSV
+10 SQGLVKFYTV
-20 EGRENFGLKTN
+20 EGKENFGLKTS
-31 IEIHQVVDPTYQTPE
+31 IEVHQVIDPTYQTPE
-46 YTAYIIDD
+46 YTAYVIDD
-54 VPDWLIALPLDFV
+54 VPDWLIALPLDYI
-67 AEKLGSGEK
+67 ADRIGSGVK

-83 ALKLIN
+83 ALGLIN
-89 VKASSENVDL
+89 VKPSSENIDL
-99 ARRVFERWLN
+99 AKKVFERWLN
-109 GYGAFTPLFLMPEVT
+109 AYGAFTPLFLMPDIT
-124 DIYLRK
+124 DVYIRK

-141 EELGLIRAIIG
+141 EELGLMRVIIG
-152 WEPYELIVRRGL
+152 WEPYEILRRGL
-164 KKVVKKVAPNDF
+164 RKVTKKITVSDF
-176 DAISYLFRRFSIRMK
+176 DAVSYLFRRFSIRMR

-206 EFRIRVAVTSDPI
+206 EYRIRIAVTADPV
-219 GRPMPW
+219 GRPSPW
-225 ASIRVLPR
+225 TSIRVLPR

-254 LWLLVDYKVPIL
+254 LWLLADYKVPIL

-291 ALVMDVVELYLPYHR
+291 ALVMDVVELFLPYHR
-306 IVLPMLERRAFA
+306 VVLPMLERRAYA

-344 EARED
+344 EARSDE
-349 SEFRALLEA
+349 EFRALLEA

-369 HAYDYEDAVTRLK
+369 HAYDYGDAVTRLK
-382 VKGFVDAERFLSE
+382 VKGFTEAERFLSE

-405 ESVRDEGGIVRV
+405 ESVRDESGIVRV
-417 VHRRFVRSIRNT
+417 VHRRFVRSIINADR
-429 EKHMEALVRDYGK
+429 HMEVLTRDYGK
-442 DTIDRQLH
+442 DVINKQLR

-469 ATLLYAFY
+469 ASLLYAFY
-477 KDPESVLSVKPLVE
+477 KDPESVLAVKPSVE

-501 ELPSEVLSLDN
+501 ELPIEALNLDSEV
-512 EVLGLEKEPFKEGG
+512 EGLFKQSQ

>member
-1 MHVSRPKVI
+1 
-10 SQGLVKFYSV
+10 LVKFYSV

-31 IEIHQVVDPTYQTPE
+31 IEIHQVIDPTYQTPE
-46 YTAYIIDD
+46 YTAYVIDD

-76 LETAIKR
+76 LETVIKK
-83 ALKLIN
+83 ALGLIN
-89 VKASSENVDL
+89 VKPSSENIDL
-99 ARRVFERWLN
+99 AKKVFERWLN

-124 DIYLRK
+124 DVYLRK

-141 EELGLIRAIIG
+141 EELGLMRVIIG

-164 KKVVKKVAPNDF
+164 KKVTKKVALNDF
-176 DAISYLFRRFSIRMK
+176 DPISYLFRRFSIRMK

-206 EFRIRVAVTSDPI
+206 EFRIRVAVTSDPV
-219 GRPMPW
+219 GRPTPW
-225 ASIRVLPR
+225 VSIRVLPR
-233 RPRLITELIRN
+233 SPRLITELIRN

-254 LWLLVDYKVPIL
+254 LWLLADYKTPIL

-291 ALVMDVVELYLPYHR
+291 ALVMDVVELFLPYHR
-306 IVLPMLERRAFA
+306 VVLPMLERRAFA

-323 IDKVKLISHAL
+323 IDKVRLINHSL

-344 EARED
+344 EARGDE
-349 SEFRALLEA
+349 EFRALLEA

-395 AVVVEVALTK
+395 AVVVEVSLVK
-405 ESVRDEGGIVRV
+405 ENVKDESGIVRV
-417 VHRRFVRSIRNT
+417 VHRRFVRNIRST
-429 EKHMEALVRDYGK
+429 EKHMEALARDYGK
-442 DTIDRQLH
+442 DAIDRQLR
-450 YRVEFL
+450 YRVDFL

-469 ATLLYAFY
+469 ASLLYAFY
-477 KDPESVLSVKPLVE
+477 KDPEGVLAVKPSLE
-491 AIESLNLPRL
+491 AVESLNLPRL
-501 ELPSEVLSLDN
+501 ELPSEVLSLDS
-512 EVLGLEKEPFKEGG
+512 EVLGLEKGPFKGSE

>member
-10 SQGLVKFYSV
+10 SQGLVRFYTV

-31 IEIHQVVDPTYQTPE
+31 IEVHQVIDPIYQTPE
-46 YTAYIIDD
+46 YTAYVIDD
-54 VPDWLIALPLDFV
+54 VPDWLIALPLDYI
-67 AEKLGSGEK
+67 ADRIGSGVK
-76 LETAIKR
+76 LEDAIKK
-83 ALKLIN
+83 ALGLIN
-89 VKASSENVDL
+89 VKPSSENIDL
-99 ARRVFERWLN
+99 ARKVFERWLN
-109 GYGAFTPLFLMPEVT
+109 AYGAFTPLFLMPEIT
-124 DIYLRK
+124 DVYIRK

-141 EELGLIRAIIG
+141 EELGLMRAIIG

-164 KKVVKKVAPNDF
+164 RRVTRRITVGDF
-176 DAISYLFRRFSIRMK
+176 DAINYLFRRFSIRMR

-206 EFRIRVAVTSDPI
+206 EFRIRVAVTSDPV
-219 GRPMPW
+219 GRPTPW
-225 ASIRVLPR
+225 VSIRVLPR

-244 NVISIDQAAL
+244 NTISIDQAAL
-254 LWLLVDYKVPIL
+254 LWLLADYKTPIL

-306 IVLPMLERRAFA
+306 VVLPMLERRAFA

-323 IDKVKLISHAL
+323 IDKVRLINHAL

-344 EARED
+344 EARGDE
-349 SEFRALLEA
+349 EFRALLEA

-369 HAYDYEDAVTRLK
+369 HANDYEDAVTRLK
-382 VKGFVDAERFLSE
+382 VKGFIDAERFLGE
-395 AVVVEVALTK
+395 AVVVEVSLVK
-405 ESVRDEGGIVRV
+405 ENVKDESGIVRV
-417 VHRRFVRSIRNT
+417 VHRRFVRSIRNADR
-429 EKHMEALVRDYGK
+429 HMEVLTRDYGK
-442 DTIDRQLH
+442 DVIDRQLH

-469 ATLLYAFY
+469 ASLLYVFY
-477 KDPESVLSVKPLVE
+477 KDPEGVLAVKPSLE
-491 AIESLNLPRL
+491 AIESLSLPRL
-501 ELPSEVLSLDN
+501 ELPSEVLSLDG
-512 EVLGLEKEPFKEGG
+512 EVEGLFKQSQ

>member
-10 SQGLVKFYSV
+10 SQGLVKFYTV

-31 IEIHQVVDPTYQTPE
+31 IEVHQVVDPTYQTPE

-54 VPDWLIALPLDFV
+54 VPDWLIALPLDFIT
-67 AEKLGSGEK
+67 EKLGSGVK
-76 LETAIKR
+76 LETVIKK
-83 ALKLIN
+83 ALGLIN
-89 VKASSENVDL
+89 VKPNAENIDL
-99 ARRVFERWLN
+99 ARKVFERWLN
-109 GYGAFTPLFLMPEVT
+109 AYGAFTPLFLMPEIT
-124 DIYLRK
+124 DIYIRK

-141 EELGLIRAIIG
+141 EELGLMRAIIG

-164 KKVVKKVAPNDF
+164 RKVTRKIAVCDF
-176 DAISYLFRRFSIRMK
+176 DAINYLFRRFSIRMK

-206 EFRIRVAVTSDPI
+206 EYRIRIAVTADPV
-219 GRPMPW
+219 GRPTPW
-225 ASIRVLPR
+225 TSIRVLPR

-244 NVISIDQAAL
+244 NMISIDQAAL
-254 LWLLVDYKVPIL
+254 LWLLADYKTPIL

-306 IVLPMLERRAFA
+306 VVLPMLERRAFA

-323 IDKVKLISHAL
+323 IDKVRLINHSL

-349 SEFRALLEA
+349 SEFKALLEA

-382 VKGFVDAERFLSE
+382 VKGFTDAERFLEE
-395 AVVVEVALTK
+395 AVIVEVGLVK
-405 ESVRDEGGIVRV
+405 ENVKDESGIVRV
-417 VHRRFVRSIRNT
+417 VHRRFVRSIRNVDR
-429 EKHMEALVRDYGK
+429 HMEVLTRDYGK
-442 DTIDRQLH
+442 GVIDRQLR

-456 TKALELNPTPEQL
+456 TKAAELNPTPEQL
-469 ATLLYAFY
+469 ASLLYAFY
-477 KDPESVLSVKPLVE
+477 KDPESVLAAKPSLE
-491 AIESLNLPRL
+491 AIESLSLPKL
-501 ELPSEVLSLDN
+501 ELPAEVLRLDSEV
-512 EVLGLEKEPFKEGG
+512 EGLFKQSQ